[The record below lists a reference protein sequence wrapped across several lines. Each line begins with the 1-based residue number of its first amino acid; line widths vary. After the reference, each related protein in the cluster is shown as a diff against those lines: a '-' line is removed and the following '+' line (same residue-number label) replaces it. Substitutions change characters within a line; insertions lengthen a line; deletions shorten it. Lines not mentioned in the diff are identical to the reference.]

1 MTFFELAVSLPTHP
15 DSDRSTR
22 RLGSPE
28 IRPLLGEQQ
37 LNNQHSAVAAPAS
50 AGVLPYPASA
60 QAWYLVFVLLI
71 FYIFSFIDRQIISLL
86 VEPIKRDLQVS
97 DTQIG
102 LLQGFAFAVFY
113 TLFGIPIGRLAD
125 RMNRK
130 SIVACGVIAWS
141 VMAIGCGLAKNWLQL
156 CIARAGVGVG
166 EAALSPA
173 AYSMISDAF
182 PREKQGRAF
191 SVYNM
196 GIAIGA
202 GVAMLVGGLVV
213 AAISTEGKTFT
224 LPLLGEVRAWQFVFI
239 VTGAPGLLLPLLL
252 LGVREPARRGLMKM
266 HSASGEELGQ
276 KVPFSAV
283 LKFMAKNGNFYSLHF
298 IALAMLAMVG
308 YSVGAWLPT
317 VIART
322 YGVPA
327 AQVGLV
333 IGLSTIFINTTGI
346 FLAGRL
352 CDWWAARGQTDAPIK
367 VCMVVA
373 VATLVT
379 SSLPAFMPSFV
390 IACVAICIAGLP
402 FHGYVAMGPMAVNQV
417 TPNQM
422 RAQISSVYLFTI
434 NLLGMGVGPALVP
447 FISDYILQD
456 PMQIRWAL
464 LIVVAGASSIAATL
478 LWFVRPL
485 FRQKIA
491 ATASWQ

>member
-1 MTFFELAVSLPTHP
+1 MNTEQSAANP
-15 DSDRSTR
+15 
-22 RLGSPE
+22 
-28 IRPLLGEQQ
+28 PLY
-37 LNNQHSAVAAPAS
+37 SAA
-50 AGVLPYPASA
+50 LPYPASA
-60 QAWYLVFVLLI
+60 QAWYMVFVLLL

-86 VEPIKRDLQVS
+86 VEPIKRDLQVT

-102 LLQGFAFAVFY
+102 LLQGFAFALFY
-113 TLFGIPIGRLAD
+113 TFFGIPIGRLAD

-130 SIVACGVIAWS
+130 SIVAAGVIAWS
-141 VMAIGCGLAKNWLQL
+141 LMATCCGLAKNWLQL
-156 CIARAGVGVG
+156 LLARAGVGVG

-213 AAISTEGKTFT
+213 AAISVEGKTFT

-252 LGVREPARRGLMKM
+252 LGVREPARRGFMKM
-266 HSASGEELGQ
+266 QSASGEDFGQ
-276 KVPFSAV
+276 KVPFREV
-283 LKFMAKNGNFYSLHF
+283 MKFLLEHGNFYSLHF

-308 YSVGAWLPT
+308 YAVGGWLPT

-322 YGVPA
+322 YGVAP
-327 AQVGLV
+327 AQVGVV

-346 FLAGRL
+346 FLAGKL
-352 CDWWAARGQTDAPIK
+352 CDWWASRGHTDAPIK
-367 VCMVVA
+367 VALVVA
-373 VATLVT
+373 LATLAT
-379 SSLPAFMPSFV
+379 SSLTPFMPSFA
-390 IACVAICIAGLP
+390 IAVVAICIAGLP

-422 RAQISSVYLFTI
+422 RAQISSVYLFTV
-434 NLLGMGVGPALVP
+434 NLIGMGVGPALVP

-464 LIVVAGASSIAATL
+464 LIVVVMGTSIAATL
-478 LWFVRPL
+478 LWLERPL
-485 FRQKIA
+485 FREKIA
-491 ATASWQ
+491 ATASWH

>member
-1 MTFFELAVSLPTHP
+1 LNTQNSAAGSPALAV
-15 DSDRSTR
+15 
-22 RLGSPE
+22 
-28 IRPLLGEQQ
+28 
-37 LNNQHSAVAAPAS
+37 
-50 AGVLPYPASA
+50 PYPASA

-102 LLQGFAFAVFY
+102 MLQGLAFALFY
-113 TLFGIPIGRLAD
+113 TFFGIPIGRLAD
-125 RMNRK
+125 RRNRK
-130 SIVACGVIAWS
+130 TIIACGVIAWS
-141 VMAIGCGLAKNWLQL
+141 AMATWCGLAKNWTQL
-156 CIARAGVGVG
+156 LIARAGVGVG

-202 GVAMLVGGLVV
+202 GIAMLVGGLVV
-213 AAISTEGKTFT
+213 AAISAEGKTYA
-224 LPLLGEVRAWQFVFI
+224 LPLVGEVRAWQFVFI
-239 VTGAPGLLLPLLL
+239 VTGLPGLLLPLLL
-252 LGVREPARRGLMKM
+252 LGVHEPARRGLIKM
-266 HSASGEELGQ
+266 QSASGEDFGQ
-276 KVPFSAV
+276 KVPFGEV
-283 LKFMAKNGNFYSLHF
+283 VKFMLKHSDYYSLHF

-308 YSVGAWLPT
+308 YAVGAWLPT

-322 YGVPA
+322 YGVAP

-352 CDWWAARGQTDAPIK
+352 CDFWAARGQADAPIK

-373 VATLVT
+373 IATLLT
-379 SSLPAFMPSFV
+379 SSLPAFMPSFAAAV
-390 IACVAICIAGLP
+390 VAICVAGLP

-422 RAQISSVYLFTI
+422 RAQISSAYLFTV
-434 NLLGMGVGPALVP
+434 NLIGLGIGPTLVP
-447 FISDYILQD
+447 LISDYVLHD

-464 LIVVAGASSIAATL
+464 LIVVVSGCTIAATL
-478 LWFVRPL
+478 LWFARPL
-485 FRQKIA
+485 FRDKIA
-491 ATASWQ
+491 ATVHWQ

>member
-1 MTFFELAVSLPTHP
+1 LNTQHP
-15 DSDRSTR
+15 
-22 RLGSPE
+22 
-28 IRPLLGEQQ
+28 
-37 LNNQHSAVAAPAS
+37 AATPPAF
-50 AGVLPYPASA
+50 AGVVPYPASA
-60 QAWYLVFVLLI
+60 QAWYLVFVLLL

-102 LLQGFAFAVFY
+102 LLQGLAFAIFY

-130 SIVACGVIAWS
+130 AIVAAGIVAWS
-141 VMAIGCGLAKNWLQL
+141 LMATFCGLAKNWTQL
-156 CIARAGVGVG
+156 CLARAGVGVG

-173 AYSMISDAF
+173 AYSMITDAF

-202 GVAMLVGGLVV
+202 GIAMLLGGLIV
-213 AAISTEGKTFT
+213 AAISEEGKTFT

-266 HSASGEELGQ
+266 QSASGEALGQ
-276 KVPFSAV
+276 KVPFREV
-283 LKFMAKNGNFYSLHF
+283 LKFLGHRRFYGLHF
-298 IALAMLAMVG
+298 IALALLAMVG
-308 YSVGAWLPT
+308 YAVGAWLPT

-327 AQVGLV
+327 AQAGVV
-333 IGLSTIFINTTGI
+333 IGLSTIVINTTGI

-352 CDWWAARGQTDAPIK
+352 CDFWGARGQTDAPIK
-367 VCMVVA
+367 VCLVVA
-373 VATLVT
+373 LATLAT
-379 SSLPAFMPSFV
+379 SSVTAFMPTFF
-390 IACVAICIAGLP
+390 IACIAICVAGLS

-422 RAQISSVYLFTI
+422 RAQISSLYLFTNSLI
-434 NLLGMGVGPALVP
+434 GMGVGPALVP
-447 FISDYILQD
+447 FISDYILKD

-464 LIVVAGASSIAATL
+464 AAVVVTGTSLAAIL

-485 FRQKIA
+485 FRERIA
-491 ATASWQ
+491 ATANWH

>member
-1 MTFFELAVSLPTHP
+1 ME
-15 DSDRSTR
+15 
-22 RLGSPE
+22 RLHG
-28 IRPLLGEQQ
+28 GTQ
-37 LNNQHSAVAAPAS
+37 LNTQNSAATPPAF
-50 AGVLPYPASA
+50 AGAVPYPASA
-60 QAWYLVFVLLI
+60 QAWYLVFVLLL

-102 LLQGFAFAVFY
+102 LLQGFAFALFY

-130 SIVACGVIAWS
+130 SIVAVGIIAWS
-141 VMAIGCGLAKNWLQL
+141 LMATFCGLAKNWVQL
-156 CIARAGVGVG
+156 CLARAGVGVG

-202 GVAMLVGGLVV
+202 GIAMLVGGLVV
-213 AAISTEGKTFT
+213 AAISEEGKTFT

-266 HSASGEELGQ
+266 QSASGEDFGQ
-276 KVPFSAV
+276 KVPFREV
-283 LKFMAKNGNFYSLHF
+283 LKFLVKHGNFYSLHF

-327 AQVGLV
+327 AQVGVV
-333 IGLSTIFINTTGI
+333 IGLSTILINTTGI

-352 CDWWAARGQTDAPIK
+352 CDFWAARGQTDAPIK
-367 VCMVVA
+367 VCLVVA
-373 VATLVT
+373 LATLVT
-379 SSLPAFMPSFV
+379 SSITPFMPTFV
-390 IACVAICIAGLP
+390 IACIAICFAGLP

-422 RAQISSVYLFTI
+422 RAQISSLYLFTI
-434 NLLGMGVGPALVP
+434 NLIGMGVGPALVP
-447 FISDYILQD
+447 FISDYILKD

-464 LIVVAGASSIAATL
+464 SLVVVVATSIAATL
-478 LWFVRPL
+478 LWLARPL
-485 FRQKIA
+485 YREKIA
-491 ATASWQ
+491 ATANWH

>member
-1 MTFFELAVSLPTHP
+1 MNT
-15 DSDRSTR
+15 D
-22 RLGSPE
+22 
-28 IRPLLGEQQ
+28 
-37 LNNQHSAVAAPAS
+37 HSAARPPTFAT
-50 AGVLPYPASA
+50 VLPYPASA
-60 QAWYLVFVLLI
+60 QAWYLVFVLLL

-86 VEPIKRDLQVS
+86 VEPIKRDLQVT
-97 DTQIG
+97 DTQVG
-102 LLQGFAFAVFY
+102 LLQGFAFALFY
-113 TLFGIPIGRLAD
+113 TFFGIPIGRLAD

-130 SIVACGVIAWS
+130 SIVAAGVIAWS
-141 VMAIGCGLAKNWLQL
+141 LMATCCGLARNWLQL
-156 CIARAGVGVG
+156 CLARAGVGVG

-213 AAISTEGKTFT
+213 AAISVEGKTFT
-224 LPLLGEVRAWQFVFI
+224 LPLLGEVRGWQFVFI
-239 VTGAPGLLLPLLL
+239 VTGAPGMLLPLLL

-266 HSASGEELGQ
+266 QSASGEDFGQ
-276 KVPFSAV
+276 KVPFSEVMKYV
-283 LKFMAKNGNFYSLHF
+283 LKHGRFYSLHF
-298 IALAMLAMVG
+298 IALAMLAMIG

-322 YGVPA
+322 YGVAP
-327 AQVGLV
+327 AQVGVV

-352 CDWWAARGQTDAPIK
+352 CDFWSSRGQTDAPIK
-367 VCMVVA
+367 VCLLVA
-373 VATLVT
+373 LATLAT
-379 SSLPAFMPSFV
+379 SSITPFMPSFA
-390 IACVAICIAGLP
+390 IAVVAICVAGLP

-422 RAQISSVYLFTI
+422 RAQISSMYLFTV
-434 NLLGMGVGPALVP
+434 NLIGMGVGPALVP

-464 LIVVAGASSIAATL
+464 LIVVVAGSTIAITL
-478 LWFVRPL
+478 LWLERPL
-485 FRQKIA
+485 FRERLA
-491 ATASWQ
+491 ASANWH